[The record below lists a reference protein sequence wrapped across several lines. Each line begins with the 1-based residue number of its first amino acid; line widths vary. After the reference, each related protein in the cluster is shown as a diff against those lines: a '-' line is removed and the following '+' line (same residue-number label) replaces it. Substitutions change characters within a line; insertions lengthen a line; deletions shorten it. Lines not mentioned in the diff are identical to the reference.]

1 MPGGKQHVVERLGME
16 VSLGSI
22 AHQRF
27 SGVLNADTQ
36 IVSNRQRFGGRVG
49 AGFAEWIG
57 PEKLVACIV
66 QFHSGKER
74 MSAIEILHDAGKS
87 AVFITV
93 ESPVIAILEVLNT
106 GLAGLPTRGRAKDQG
121 GPGHV
126 DKRFPVIVP
135 GRVERADGLMLLAV
149 ADKVS
154 DVQKRAVEIRPDR
167 APVPCSG

>member
-1 MPGGKQHVVERLGME
+1 MPGGKKHVVDRLGME

-36 IVSNRQRFGGRVG
+36 IVSNRQRFGGGRVG

-87 AVFITV
+87 AVFITIK
-93 ESPVIAILEVLNT
+93 SPVIAILEVLNT
-106 GLAGLPTRGRAKDQG
+106 GLAGPPTRGRAKNQG
-121 GPGHV
+121 APGHV
-126 DKRFPVIVP
+126 DKRFPDIVP
-135 GRVERADGLMLLAV
+135 
-149 ADKVS
+149 
-154 DVQKRAVEIRPDR
+154 
-167 APVPCSG
+167 